1 MAEWYCN
8 VLNNEI
14 IENGLSIP
22 KTLIF
27 LHVLNVVQLSI
38 LK

>member
-14 IENGLSIP
+14 IENELYIP

-27 LHVLNVVQLSI
+27 LHFLNIVQLSI